1 MKIKL
6 KAIRVVAVAILTLA
20 IFGVSTSTFAAKTP
34 NEPIELKYV
43 GQTANQ
49 PVFQLN
55 LNNREASQYYINI
68 KDVNGKV
75 IYSEKV
81 QGSGITRNYRF
92 DIKDVDMTSPDFGL
106 TVEVTDAKTKQTQVF
121 HVKSKTQV
129 IQNFEVAKA

>member
-1 MKIKL
+1 MKSKL
-6 KAIRVVAVAILTLA
+6 KAIRVIAIAIFTLA
-20 IFGVSTSTFAAKTP
+20 IFGVSTTASAAKTP
-34 NEPIELKYV
+34 NDPIELKYV
-43 GQTANQ
+43 GQTQSQ

-55 LNNREASQYYINI
+55 LNNTEASSYYIHI

-81 QGSGITRNYRF
+81 QGTGITRNYRF

-106 TVEVTDAKTKQTQVF
+106 TVEVTDAKTKNTQVF

>member
-1 MKIKL
+1 MKTKL
-6 KAIRVVAVAILTLA
+6 KAIRVFAIAILTLV
-20 IFGVSTSTFAAKTP
+20 IFGVSTTASAAKTP
-34 NEPIELKYV
+34 DDPIELKYV
-43 GQTANQ
+43 GQTQSQ

-55 LNNREASQYYINI
+55 LNNTKASAYYIHI
-68 KDVNGKV
+68 KDANGKV

-81 QGSGITRNYRF
+81 EGTGITRNYRF

-106 TVEVTDAKTKQTQVF
+106 TVEVTDAKTKDTQVF